1 MSDLITIN
9 DDYVRAIP
17 DKRAAITACV
27 KLSGLPPKA
36 VASGLSIEHSHL
48 TKMIT
53 GTGDSLR
60 HFPHEKELALMDLCR
75 NEIPLIWLLIRR
87 GYPSIREILDMQA
100 ELCALRAEVVRLRSE
115 AGAIKN
121 VFKFIGD

>member
-1 MSDLITIN
+1 MSDLICIN
-9 DDYVRAIP
+9 DDFVRAIP
-17 DKRAAITACV
+17 DKRASIAACV
-27 KLSGLPPKA
+27 KLSGLPLKA
-36 VASGLSIEHSHL
+36 VSSGLCIEHSHL

-75 NEIPLIWLLIRR
+75 NEVPLIWLLIRR
-87 GYPSIREILDMQA
+87 GYPSIRQILDMQA
-100 ELCALRAEVVRLRSE
+100 ELAALRVEVVRLRSE
-115 AGAIKN
+115 ARAITN